1 MEESKRK
8 LFALNGITGLLIATA
23 LLISILV
30 VLTYLSLTVQQNEA
44 SNFYEI
50 KNAKDIKTDS
60 IDNSKHYN
68 LKGSK

>member
-1 MEESKRK
+1 MEESKRNI
-8 LFALNGITGLLIATA
+8 FALNGITGMLIAVV

-30 VLTYLSLTVQQNEA
+30 VLTMLSLNVQQNEA

-50 KNAKDIKTDS
+50 KDAKGIKANSVDNA
-60 IDNSKHYN
+60 KHYN

>member
-1 MEESKRK
+1 MEENKRN
-8 LFALNGITGLLIATA
+8 LFALNGITGMLIATA

-30 VLTYLSLTVQQNEA
+30 VLTYLGLSVQQNEA

-60 IDNSKHYN
+60 VDNAKHYN

>member
-1 MEESKRK
+1 MEENKRK
-8 LFALNGITGLLIATA
+8 LFALNGITGMLIATA

-30 VLTYLSLTVQQNEA
+30 VLTYLSLGVQQNEA

-50 KNAKDIKTDS
+50 KNAKDIKVNS
-60 IDNSKHYN
+60 VDNASHYN